1 MFHFSKKLNCRKRRD
16 QEMTMWLK
24 IIKKNKMLYNLLLK
38 VHRNISF
45 VHRYIRA
52 DDIVKRN
59 YIPMGGF
66 VASLQKWRKRFDDC
80 DALNMLGW
88 MRFNDFSCY
97 DGKTNTGWND
107 LFLQPMVKNNFEE
120 KRH

>member
-1 MFHFSKKLNCRKRRD
+1 
-16 QEMTMWLK
+16 MWLK

-66 VASLQKWRKRFDDC
+66 VASL
-80 DALNMLGW
+80 
-88 MRFNDFSCY
+88 
-97 DGKTNTGWND
+97 
-107 LFLQPMVKNNFEE
+107 
-120 KRH
+120 